1 MLCSM
6 LLMSTETE
14 LWTTR
19 SSLPSCAPLL
29 PPSSASLG
37 LSTRALMMS
46 ELLSK
51 GKIVVLYAHLQSI
64 IAHPQI
70 GLMLMVMALYQ
81 EMNLQQH

>member
-6 LLMSTETE
+6 PLMSTETE

-19 SSLPSCAPLL
+19 SSLPSCAPPL
-29 PPSSASLG
+29 PPSSASSG

-51 GKIVVLYAHLQSI
+51 GKIAVLYVHLQSI
-64 IAHPQI
+64 IAHLQI
-70 GLMLMVMALYQ
+70 GLMLMVMALCQ

>member
-19 SSLPSCAPLL
+19 SSLPSCAPPL
-29 PPSSASLG
+29 PPSSASSG

-70 GLMLMVMALYQ
+70 GLMLMVMALCQ
-81 EMNLQQH
+81 EMNLQQR